1 MVAIIN
7 TSKTL
12 RNVLNYNELKLK
24 EDKALLIHSRNF
36 ARDTEKLGFTD
47 KLKTFEKLQSLN
59 QRTQLSTTH
68 ISLNFD
74 PSEKLSSESLQRIAD
89 AYMYKIGF
97 GEQPYLVY
105 QHHDAGHPHLHIVST
120 NIQKDG
126 RAIKMFNIGRNQ
138 SERARK
144 EIEQEF
150 KLVVAERQQ
159 KIKHELKPINVPK
172 ITYGKTETKRAIS
185 NVLSAVLTT
194 YKYTSLPELNA
205 ILKQYNVMAD
215 RGSETSRIYKTNGLV
230 YRVLDEKGQKV
241 GVPIKAS
248 GIYNN
253 PGLSFLQTQF
263 IKNETLRQPLK
274 PRIKNVIDLYFL
286 QHKTRSIEG
295 LSKNLRQEN
304 INVVLRQNDKGI
316 IYGITYVDHQQK
328 CALNGSDLGKEYSAN
343 RIQERIGQRPSIK
356 QTPSAEFD
364 RLDFSNEAKNHSQET
379 QIVSI
384 TPAKDLLQILTQ
396 EEQQGTLANELKND
410 DLRIKRKR
418 KLRH

>member
-7 TSKTL
+7 TSKSL
-12 RNVLNYNELKLK
+12 RNVLNYNELKIS
-24 EDKALLIHSRNF
+24 ENKALLIHSMNF
-36 ARDTEKLGFTD
+36 GKDTEQLGFTD

-74 PSEKLSSESLQRIAD
+74 PSEKLSSEALQRIAD
-89 AYMYKIGF
+89 AYMHKIGF

-120 NIQKDG
+120 NIQKEG

-138 SERARK
+138 SEKARK

-150 KLVVAERQQ
+150 KLVIAERKQ

-185 NVLSAVLTT
+185 NVLSAVLTN

-205 ILKQYNVMAD
+205 VLKQYNVMAD
-215 RGSETSRIYKTNGLV
+215 RGGENSRIYKSNGLV

-248 GIYNN
+248 LIYNN

-263 IKNETLRQPLK
+263 LKNEPLKLTLK
-274 PRIKNVIDLYFL
+274 PRIKNAIDLYFL
-286 QHKTRSIEG
+286 QHKSRSIEG
-295 LSKNLRQEN
+295 LSKNLQKEN
-304 INVVLRQNDKGI
+304 INVVLRQNEKGI

-328 CALNGSDLGKEYSAN
+328 CVLNGSDLGKEYSAN
-343 RIQERIGQRPSIK
+343 RIQERLNHPLSIK
-356 QTPSAEFD
+356 LTQFPLTD
-364 RLDFSNEAKNHSQET
+364 RFQLSNELISPSREPQKIS
-379 QIVSI
+379 
-384 TPAKDLLQILTQ
+384 TPATDLLQVLTQ
-396 EEQQGTLANELKND
+396 DEQQSSLNNELKND
-410 DLRIKRKR
+410 DLRLRRKR